1 MSYWSILRELFLS
14 SVQLVKALPAKSLD
28 ERYRAAKRSSK
39 SNCLVSKAAA
49 FDDMEESFTK
59 TYSWENPLPWEYDT
73 VPSAALY

>member
-28 ERYRAAKRSSK
+28 ERYRGAEKRSK
-39 SNCLVSKAAA
+39 SDCLAFKAAA